1 MSLLLIVKKVK
12 HDKKKVSRNNS
23 ESVNADTCGQ
33 MGILIILL
41 YHAMWQWWH
50 THIHQ
55 QKSIIKRNHRKLLNK
70 KKTNSNFS
78 GIFSFFAFKKITMT
92 TKF

>member
-1 MSLLLIVKKVK
+1 MPTLV
-12 HDKKKVSRNNS
+12 DKWGFLSFYCITLCDN
-23 ESVNADTCGQ
+23 DD
-33 MGILIILL
+33 
-41 YHAMWQWWH
+41 
-50 THIHQ
+50 THIHT